1 MLSNHPPQPG
11 SERLPSWPPLLYWAQ
26 KHMKVY
32 ENQTASKKLLVSW
45 GLLCYKAVVL
55 GPVIHCE
62 LCGEGSHTKWIF
74 LLPAAPAMCSS
85 TLSSSSHAAG
95 WMSPYI
101 SSVRTGAA
109 LIRSDKGAGERLITC
124 EKTSHALQLS
134 CVIAVNWQVVFYHI
148 CEFLKYFKI
157 YFIFLYPQFDACV
170 TMGSQRCRLR
180 FNGATC
186 LKDSFMGLPW
196 EA

>member
-1 MLSNHPPQPG
+1 MQILVLMLSNHPPQTG
-11 SERLPSWPPLLYWAQ
+11 SERLPSCRLDHLFCTGHKNIWRS
-26 KHMKVY
+26 MKTKQLPRNPWCH
-32 ENQTASKKLLVSW
+32 EDFSTTKLL
-45 GLLCYKAVVL
+45 CKALWSTMSCVTRVVIIS
-55 GPVIHCE
+55 GF
-62 LCGEGSHTKWIF
+62 F

-134 CVIAVNWQVVFYHI
+134 CVISANWHVVFYHI
-148 CEFLKYFKI
+148 CEFKKYFKI
-157 YFIFLYPQFDACV
+157 YFIFLYPWFWCMYHYGKPEMQTV
-170 TMGSQRCRLR
+170 I
-180 FNGATC
+180 
-186 LKDSFMGLPW
+186 
-196 EA
+196 